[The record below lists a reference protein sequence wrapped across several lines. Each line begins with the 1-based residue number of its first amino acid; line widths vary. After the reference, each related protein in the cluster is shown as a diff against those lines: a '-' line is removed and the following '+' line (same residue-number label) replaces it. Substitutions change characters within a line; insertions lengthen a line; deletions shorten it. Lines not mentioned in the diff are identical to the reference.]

1 MAKDDTIDCRTL
13 LANCLGVFQGGGCR
27 GVAYVGAFKEAQK
40 AGIGFS
46 EVAGTSAGS
55 IFAALIAAGGT
66 PEQLEEIVKSGELP
80 KIPVPVEESGYAHWL
95 PLLFIRITKFLI
107 KFRNLLKS
115 KENKKFEK
123 ILSDPSIQ
131 HPKRTIR
138 ALWNRY
144 GVYNSDNLISTMER
158 WLKIITG
165 KDSVTFAQLK
175 LPLYVFA
182 SDIYNHRYYMWSK
195 NTTPDYPVAKAV
207 AASCSIPFYFTPIIG
222 DQDKRQIFVDGGLL
236 INRPDYAFDKKP
248 NYFQILSFKL
258 EAKEKEIKD
267 LWDYAGELVT
277 TIIYGADELQH
288 RQPKV
293 DEDTFGDQWI
303 NEITINTGDISAT
316 DFSSLDQNTINS
328 LIKVG
333 ETQMKIFIQNLND
346 RLRKDKDRKYAVTPR
361 KVLEY
366 KEEVFNQVA
375 FWSYEPND
383 SIIISDINFDWVW
396 SLFPTLISWINQGTK
411 IKVYHSQDVCIS
423 NHEQMAKRRLAV
435 SLGCEI
441 TPIEKEKLI
450 KGFFFKKGDELK
462 CILFDEDSDG
472 EDSDSDKIKAKVYN
486 DKLDSNFIKVIKDH
500 LGVITTGGKPL
511 KIELKEIEPEEIYQN
526 LKTVPEYKM
535 AEFDFRECDINK
547 LRFLKNKV
555 RSLKYKELRHI
566 QTLYNRASVRPLYSP
581 AKLILTD
588 NKESLMTPII
598 VEDQGENGFVVI
610 KGNARCLKAYHK
622 GERTVKCIVVTG
634 CDKISN
640 NLHSYGISDLYLSEQ
655 KNRGAVQ
662 ENIKVF
668 RGVDQALRPNDT
680 YLK

>member
-1 MAKDDTIDCRTL
+1 M
-13 LANCLGVFQGGGCR
+13 ANCLGVFQGGGCR

-66 PEQLEEIVKSGELP
+66 PEQLEDIVKSGELP
-80 KIPVPVEESGYAHWL
+80 KIPALVEEPRHAHWL

-107 KFRNLLKS
+107 KIEKFIRFITPFKL

-123 ILSDPSIQ
+123 LLSDPSIQ
-131 HPKRTIR
+131 HPKRSLR
-138 ALWNRY
+138 SLWYRY
-144 GVYNSDNLISTMER
+144 GVYNSDNLISMMEK
-158 WLKIITG
+158 WLKTITG
-165 KDSVTFAQLK
+165 KDSVTFEQLK

-182 SDIYNHRYYMWSK
+182 SDIYNHRYHMWSK

-258 EAKEKEIKD
+258 ESKEKEIKN
-267 LWDYAGELVT
+267 LWDYAGELVA

-293 DEDTFGDQWI
+293 DEDTFGDHWI

-316 DFSSLDQNTINS
+316 DFSSLNEKTVNS
-328 LIKVG
+328 LVKFG

-346 RLRKDKDRKYAVTPR
+346 RLRKDKGRKYAVTPR
-361 KVLEY
+361 KTLEY

-375 FWSYEPND
+375 FWSYEPHD

-411 IKVYHSQDVCIS
+411 IKVYHSQDIYIKDY
-423 NHEQMAKRRLAV
+423 EQMAKKRLAE

-450 KGFFFKKGDELK
+450 KGFFFKKGNELK
-462 CILFDEDSDG
+462 CILFDEDSDR
-472 EDSDSDKIKAKVYN
+472 EDSDPDKIKAKVYN

-500 LGVITTGGKPL
+500 LGVITAGVKPL
-511 KIELKEIEPEEIYQN
+511 KIELKEVEPEEIYQR
-526 LKTVPEYKM
+526 LRTVPEYKN
-535 AEFDFRECDINK
+535 ADFDFRECDIKK

-566 QTLYNRASVRPLYSP
+566 QALYNRANVRPLYSP
-581 AKLILTD
+581 AKLILAD

-598 VEDQGENGFVVI
+598 IEDQGENGFVVI

-622 GERTVKCIVVTG
+622 GEKIVKCIVVTG
-634 CDKISN
+634 CDKISD

-668 RGVDQALRPNDT
+668 RCVDQALRPNDT